1 MQQQQPL
8 NPIPQAGNIPQP
20 PSIRDLLNQK
30 KEEFEQF
37 SVNLGRLSVA
47 RFNAINKKTN
57 ITFHNC
63 KSICEIILGYNMVFL
78 PQFNQYDL
86 VWPDLVR
93 VARKFKILEGWC
105 QLGWNML
112 ENIVMDQNDIN
123 EVRVILETVERYTRS
138 ISWNMLENR
147 EGLSNF

>member
-1 MQQQQPL
+1 
-8 NPIPQAGNIPQP
+8 
-20 PSIRDLLNQK
+20 LLNQK

-57 ITFHNC
+57 ITFHSKFGEVIFKLKNSNLFLDC

-86 VWPDLVR
+86 VWPDLYYPGADNVN
-93 VARKFKILEGWC
+93 VSF
-105 QLGWNML
+105 
-112 ENIVMDQNDIN
+112 
-123 EVRVILETVERYTRS
+123 
-138 ISWNMLENR
+138 
-147 EGLSNF
+147 